1 MLHELQKEF
10 ENPGSEFRGKPFWA
24 WNSKLEPAELRRQ
37 IRLMKRM
44 GLGGFFMHA
53 RVGLNTAYLS
63 DDWFACVRACLD
75 EAKKQGMQAWAYDED
90 RWPSGAAGGLV
101 TQNRALRMRRL
112 RVDVVPAADFARGKD
127 TLAAFAGQVEGAA
140 AKGLRFLGPKDAP
153 AKGESVIRFQAI
165 ESEESD
171 WYNGQTY
178 LDTMNKDAVAE
189 FLKATHEAY
198 RREVGKDFGK
208 TMPGIFTDE
217 PNHGGCDFRTPTRSE
232 FPWTPSFPAEFKRRY
247 GYDLLPR
254 LAEVFFDVEGAGLQV
269 RWHFHDCA
277 TALFVEA
284 YSQQIG
290 EWCGK
295 NHMLSTGHV
304 LEEDT
309 LASQANIVG
318 ACMRHYEH
326 MQAPGMD
333 LLTER
338 WQVFATA
345 KQVSSMAHQFGKKW
359 RLSETYGCTG
369 WDFPFL
375 GHKALGDWQA
385 ALGINIRCQ
394 HLAWY
399 TMLGEAKRDY
409 PASIFYQSSWWRE
422 YAKVEDYFAR
432 VFSVITRGEEVRDV
446 LVVHPVESAWLKIT
460 MQKWRDRPDLKE
472 LDAQFRQVTERLLA
486 DNLDFDYGDEE
497 VMARHAKVAKDKG
510 GAALHVGKGVYRA
523 VVVPA
528 MDTMRGTTLELLR
541 QFRAAGGAVVFAAAP
556 AAMVDALP
564 SAAVADFAR
573 ECAQAPIPGLAKAL
587 APFRRVSIADE
598 KGAEIPPALYMLRE
612 DAEAFY
618 LFVCNAGVDFTASGS
633 VFSMP
638 MARDRQLGFSEVTVR
653 AGGDLGACAGAAVE
667 CRAEAGDFVAAQA
680 TRKNGALEI
689 RTSLPPLG
697 SRLFIVPKKAGAL
710 KAAPA
715 PAAPAPRKAQDL
727 GQEYDYALSEANVL
741 ALDWPEYSI
750 DGGKKQAAEIL
761 QADDA
766 VRAALGVKP
775 RGGGMRQPWVRGLVK
790 NPRRVAVALDY
801 RFDVADMPSGDLHL
815 CLEKP
820 ESFQAFVNDVEIP
833 MDMDCGWWC
842 DVSLRQFA
850 VPPSALRLG
859 ENHLR
864 LVCDYDENHPGLEMV
879 YLRGNFA
886 VRGQDKVPTL
896 AALPA
901 ELRLGDWTAQGLPF
915 YAGNVTYRQ
924 EVDLAL
930 GKKERALLLLG
941 EWRGAAVRVKVNGAE
956 AGVIA
961 WAPFALEITKLLRP
975 GANLIE
981 MEVLGHHR
989 NSHGPLHMKDS
1000 WPVWTGPGQFHEC
1013 ARRGYDLV
1021 PCGLLGEP
1029 QIIVAD

>member
-1 MLHELQKEF
+1 MLHDLQNEF

-24 WNSKLEPAELRRQ
+24 WNGKLEPAELRRQ

-53 RVGLNTAYLS
+53 RVGLDTAYLS

-75 EAKKQGMQAWAYDED
+75 EAKKQEMQAWAYDED

-101 TQNRALRMRRL
+101 TKNRAYRMRRL
-112 RVDVVPAADFARGKD
+112 RVDVVPAADFARNKE
-127 TLAAFAGQVEGAA
+127 TLAVFAGQVNGAA

-153 AKGESVIRFQAI
+153 AKGESVIHFQAI
-165 ESEESD
+165 ESEEDD

-189 FLKATHEAY
+189 FLKVTHEAY
-198 RREVGKDFGK
+198 RREVGRDFGK
-208 TMPGIFTDE
+208 AMPGIFTDE
-217 PNHGGCDFRTPTRSE
+217 PNHGGCDFRSPTRSE
-232 FPWTPSFPAEFKRRY
+232 FPWTPSLPAEFKRRY

-254 LAEVFFDVEGAGLQV
+254 LAEVFFDVEGAGLQA
-269 RWHFHDCA
+269 RYHYHDCT

-309 LASQANIVG
+309 LSSQTNIVG

-338 WQVFATA
+338 WQIFSTA
-345 KQVSSMAHQFGKKW
+345 KQVSSMARQFGRKW

-432 VFSVITRGEEVRDV
+432 VFAVITRGEEVRDV
-446 LVVHPVESAWLKIT
+446 LVVHPVESAWLKVT
-460 MQKWRDRPDLKE
+460 MQKWRERADVKE
-472 LDAQFRQVTERLLA
+472 LDQKFRAVTERLLA

-497 VMARHAKVAKDKG
+497 VMSRHAKVVKGKDG
-510 GAALHVGKGVYRA
+510 PALHVGKGVYRA

-528 MDTMRGTTLELLR
+528 MDTMRASTLELLR
-541 QFRAAGGAVVFAAAP
+541 KFHAAGGTVVFADAP

-564 SAAVADFAR
+564 SDAVAAFAR
-573 ECAQAPIPGLAKAL
+573 ECAQAPVAGLAAAL
-587 APFRRVSIADE
+587 SSFRRLSITDE
-598 KGAEIPPALYMLRE
+598 KGAEIEPALYMLRE

-618 LFVCNAGVDFTASGS
+618 LFICNTGVNFTAANG
-633 VFSMP
+633 VFDMP
-638 MARDRQLGFSEVTVR
+638 MSRDRQLGFSEVTVR
-653 AGGDLGACAGAAVE
+653 AGGALGACAGAAVE
-667 CRAEAGDFVAAQA
+667 CRTEIGDFVAAAA
-680 TRKNGALEI
+680 TRHNGELQI

-697 SRLFIVPKKAGAL
+697 SRLFIVPKVAGAL

-727 GQEYDYALSEANVL
+727 GQEFDYSLSEANVI
-741 ALDWPEYSI
+741 AFDWPEFSR
-750 DGGKKQAAEIL
+750 DGGK
-761 QADDA
+761 
-766 VRAALGVKP
+766 
-775 RGGGMRQPWVRGLVK
+775 
-790 NPRRVAVALDY
+790 
-801 RFDVADMPSGDLHL
+801 
-815 CLEKP
+815 
-820 ESFQAFVNDVEIP
+820 
-833 MDMDCGWWC
+833 
-842 DVSLRQFA
+842 
-850 VPPSALRLG
+850 
-859 ENHLR
+859 
-864 LVCDYDENHPGLEMV
+864 
-879 YLRGNFA
+879 
-886 VRGQDKVPTL
+886 
-896 AALPA
+896 
-901 ELRLGDWTAQGLPF
+901 
-915 YAGNVTYRQ
+915 
-924 EVDLAL
+924 
-930 GKKERALLLLG
+930 
-941 EWRGAAVRVKVNGAE
+941 
-956 AGVIA
+956 
-961 WAPFALEITKLLRP
+961 
-975 GANLIE
+975 
-981 MEVLGHHR
+981 
-989 NSHGPLHMKDS
+989 
-1000 WPVWTGPGQFHEC
+1000 
-1013 ARRGYDLV
+1013 
-1021 PCGLLGEP
+1021 
-1029 QIIVAD
+1029 